1 MISWLKGAW
10 GDDDVELPQA
20 WYGDAEND
28 GGDDTYTPEELA
40 DEDDDDDEELAVTP
54 ADVIAMLGF
63 DPLLYKED
71 EDEGNG

>member
-1 MISWLKGAW
+1 MLWVGVAVLGWREATTGQSAF
-10 GDDDVELPQA
+10 
-20 WYGDAEND
+20 
-28 GGDDTYTPEELA
+28 LA
-40 DEDDDDDEELAVTP
+40 LTP